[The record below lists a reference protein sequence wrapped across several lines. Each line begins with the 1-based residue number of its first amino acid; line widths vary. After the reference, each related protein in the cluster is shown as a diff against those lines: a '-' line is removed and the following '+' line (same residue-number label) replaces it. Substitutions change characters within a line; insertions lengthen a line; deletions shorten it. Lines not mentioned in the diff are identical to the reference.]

1 MYQPVEFTDDDAHR
15 ARSHIERYPFGV
27 LVLAGRH
34 GLGAAHL
41 PFLTADP
48 PDAARART
56 GPGYTLEG
64 HGAVRNPLLAEV
76 EDGSE
81 VLVIFP
87 GPHAYVSP
95 VHYRAE
101 TDVPTWNYTAV
112 HVNGRIRI
120 ADAVRT
126 RGILERTVRTAERS
140 PNGHGWSL
148 AHIPP
153 TMLASLARGVV
164 GFTVDIDR
172 VEGGY
177 KLSQDKLEP
186 DVRSVERALGES
198 GGTAADVAGEMR
210 RAAIPGRTGAPST
223 DPEVWLGPMNDS

>member
-1 MYQPVEFTDDDAHR
+1 MYQPAEFTDDDAHR
-15 ARSHIERYPFGV
+15 ARGHIERNPFGV
-27 LVLAGRH
+27 LVLRGRH

-41 PFLTADP
+41 PFLTAGT
-48 PDAARART
+48 PDTTAVGT
-56 GPGYTLEG
+56 GPGYTLES
-64 HGAVRNPLLAEV
+64 HGAVRNTLLAEV

-101 TDVPTWNYTAV
+101 ADVPTWNYTAV

-120 ADAVRT
+120 ADAAQT
-126 RGILERTVRTAERS
+126 RGILERTVRAAERA
-140 PNGHGWSL
+140 PYGHGWSL
-148 AHIPP
+148 TEIAP
-153 TMLASLARGVV
+153 TTLTSLARGVI

-186 DVRSVERALGES
+186 DVRAVERALGES
-198 GGTAADVAGEMR
+198 GGTAADVADEMR

-223 DPEVWLGPMNDS
+223 DPDVWLGPVID